1 LLGRVVFGLFVL
13 GSAALQQLPAKPV
26 EATTFAP
33 IGFFN
38 KNCYY
43 CHPKDGAGYPADFGK
58 GYDEKKLYD
67 RLLDMTEEK
76 ARVALTDKELDV
88 LASWM
93 RALMKKEPHVA
104 WVETKGA
111 ELVFEA
117 TSGATVTATVKGSAV
132 AVRQDKGLWKLTRPA
147 GSVAGDVVVTAT
159 LQRKSTKLALK
170 SAASSHT
177 KKLGA
182 R

>member
-1 LLGRVVFGLFVL
+1 MVGRLALGFVVLAFAV
-13 GSAALQQLPAKPV
+13 LQQSPSKPV

-43 CHPKDGAGYPADFGK
+43 CHPKDGAGYPTDFGK

-93 RALMKKEPHVA
+93 RSLMKKEPYVA
-104 WVETKGA
+104 WVETKGT
-111 ELVFEA
+111 ELSFEA
-117 TSGATVTATVKGSAV
+117 TAGAAVTATVKGSAV
-132 AVRQDKGLWKLTRPA
+132 AIRQDKGLWKLMRPP

-159 LQRKSTKLALK
+159 VQRKSTKLALK
-170 SAASSHT
+170 DAASSHT